1 MYAHPSLP
9 HDRPWQEHPE
19 QAMYNNMRMYQ
30 HTYATKVDGRYV
42 LLGVR
47 EPSPAAPCS
56 SGRVIVRTLVD

>member
-1 MYAHPSLP
+1 
-9 HDRPWQEHPE
+9 
-19 QAMYNNMRMYQ
+19 MYNNMRMYQ